1 VGTAAACKALGIPRT
16 TVYRWRKPQT
26 KTAERKQRS
35 SLSALSAQERAVVLD
50 VLHWERFVDD
60 SPAQVYATLLDE
72 GTYLASE
79 RTMYRILAA
88 NDEVRERRNQ
98 LRHPNHAKPELL
110 TTGRT
115 TTSTSSSMSS
125 AATSWA
131 GWWRTARAP
140 NWRND

>member
-1 VGTAAACKALGIPRT
+1 
-16 TVYRWRKPQT
+16 
-26 KTAERKQRS
+26 
-35 SLSALSAQERAVVLD
+35 VVLD
-50 VLHWERFVDD
+50 VLHSERFVDD
-60 SPAQVYATLLDE
+60 SPAQVYVTLLDE

-88 NDEVRERRNQ
+88 NDEVRERRHQ

-110 TTGRT
+110 TPRAKEL
-115 TTSTSSSMSS
+115 SS